1 MAIYRLS
8 PQYILGLTQNR
19 QNLIQSASAKK
30 IISSITGRAPAIEIT
45 QSVATTGKERKK
57 LAVKGEL
64 VSGNINITQRG

>member
-30 IISSITGRAPAIEIT
+30 IISSITGRVSAIEIT